1 MTVAGTC
8 VFGGLVAFSLYR
20 VIESE
25 SDAVV
30 ERRERYGRLELRS
43 NVFLASSH
51 PELGPARL
59 ASSD

>member
-1 MTVAGTC
+1 MTVAGTY
-8 VFGGLVAFSLYR
+8 VFGGSVAFSPYK
-20 VIESE
+20 VMESE

-30 ERRERYGRLELRS
+30 ERRERYGRLELWS
-43 NVFLASSH
+43 NVFLASSL